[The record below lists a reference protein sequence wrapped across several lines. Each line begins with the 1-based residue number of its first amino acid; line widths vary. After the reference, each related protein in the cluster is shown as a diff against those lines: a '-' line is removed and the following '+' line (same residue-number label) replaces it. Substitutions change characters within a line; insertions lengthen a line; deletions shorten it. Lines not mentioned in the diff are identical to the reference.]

1 MVGVNLCFASEI
13 GVDLRGPRHHINGS
27 AFHFKFHMSQ
37 SSQRKPR
44 KKQFRAEARQLL
56 QLVVHSLYSNRDIVL
71 RELIS
76 NASDAIDKR
85 RFESIANPDF
95 ASQDSQFEIRVEVQ
109 AAQENQPARLIV
121 SDNGIGMSA
130 EEAGQ
135 NLGVIA
141 KSGTAEF
148 LKGLTGD
155 ERKDSALIGQFGV
168 GFYSSFILADEV
180 RVLTRRAGE
189 TAEQATLWR
198 SSGEGGYSVESAMRE
213 QVGTSVVLDL
223 KKDAEEFATPFK
235 VRELIRRYSDHITVP
250 VLMQELT
257 APDQEAKA
265 TEDDEAEESVAW
277 EQVNAAKALWTRPRK
292 DISEDEHQ
300 AFYKHVFHDFMDPIC
315 WSHNRVEGRLEYTS
329 LLYIPRQAPIDLY
342 LRESNRGVR
351 LYVQRVFI
359 MDDAQQFLPLYLR
372 FVRGVLD
379 CNDLPLNV
387 SREMLQDDPRV
398 DSIRKA
404 LSKRVLSRLETLA
417 KDVPED
423 FSTVWSNF
431 GRLLKEGAAEDAE
444 NREQLLKLLRFAT
457 TAETDENT
465 LTSLESYLER
475 MKDGQKD
482 IYWVSAESVDMAR
495 SSPHLEVLKKR
506 GYEVLLLS
514 GASDEWLMAHLTEF
528 DGKPFQDASR
538 GAMVLPEEE
547 SSKNGQDTPNESKE
561 AEEKADQSLL
571 ERLKTSLEEQVDE
584 VVASDRLVDSAVCL
598 VLDDHEYGLQLRRY
612 LEATGSKM
620 PEQRPKLEVNLQ
632 HPLMLRLEKTSSQP
646 DFDNLAMIAFEHAC
660 LASGAPLA
668 NPAEYVQ
675 RVTRI
680 LAT

>member
-1 MVGVNLCFASEI
+1 
-13 GVDLRGPRHHINGS
+13 
-27 AFHFKFHMSQ
+27 MSQ
-37 SSQRKPR
+37 TTKSKPR
-44 KKQFRAEARQLL
+44 KKQFQAEARQLL
-56 QLVVHSLYSNRDIVL
+56 HLVIHSLYSNRDIVL

-76 NASDAIDKR
+76 NASDAIDKL
-85 RFESIANPDF
+85 RFESIANPQL
-95 ASQDSQFEIRVEVQ
+95 ASEDSQFEIRVEAQ
-109 AAQENQPARLIV
+109 AAEGDQPARLIV

-130 EEAGQ
+130 DEAAQ

-155 ERKDSALIGQFGV
+155 EKKDSALIGQFGV

-189 TAEQATLWR
+189 SAEQATLWR
-198 SSGEGGYSVESAMRE
+198 SSGEGGYSLEPATRE
-213 QVGTSVVLDL
+213 QVGTSVILDL

-235 VRELIRRYSDHITVP
+235 IRDLIRRYSDHITVP
-250 VLMQELT
+250 VLMPELIS
-257 APDQEAKA
+257 PD
-265 TEDDEAEESVAW
+265 DSAEEADSDEVEERTPW

-292 DISEDEHQ
+292 EVSEEEHQ
-300 AFYKHVFHDFMDPIC
+300 EFYKHVFHDFMDPIC

-359 MDDAQQFLPLYLR
+359 MDDAKQFLPLYLR

-417 KDVPED
+417 KDSPED
-423 FSTVWSNF
+423 YKTVWSNF

-457 TAETDENT
+457 TAESGEDA
-465 LTSLESYLER
+465 LISLESYAER
-475 MKDGQKD
+475 MKEGQKH
-482 IYWVSAESVDMAR
+482 IYWVSAESIDMAR

-506 GYEVLLLS
+506 GYEALLLS

-528 DGKPFQDASR
+528 DGKAFQDASR
-538 GAMVLPEEE
+538 GGLELPEET
-547 SSKNGQDTPNESKE
+547 SSKEEQEDASEESGQTS
-561 AEEKADQSLL
+561 EKADQSLL
-571 ERLKTSLEEQVDE
+571 ERLKASLGEQVNE
-584 VVASDRLVDSAVCL
+584 VVASDRLVDSAACL
-598 VLDDHEYGLQLRRY
+598 VLDEHEYGLQLRRY

-620 PEQRPKLEVNLQ
+620 PEQHPTLEVNLK
-632 HPLMLRLEKTSSQP
+632 HPLMLRLQATSDQP

-668 NPAEYVQ
+668 NPADYVQ

-680 LAT
+680 LAA

>member
-1 MVGVNLCFASEI
+1 
-13 GVDLRGPRHHINGS
+13 
-27 AFHFKFHMSQ
+27 MSQ
-37 SSQRKPR
+37 TQKAKPR
-44 KKQFRAEARQLL
+44 KKQFQAEARQLL
-56 QLVVHSLYSNRDIVL
+56 HLVIHSLYSNRDIVL

-76 NASDAIDKR
+76 NASDAIDKL
-85 RFESIANPDF
+85 RFESIANPELALADNT
-95 ASQDSQFEIRVEVQ
+95 FEIRVEAQ
-109 AAQENQPARLIV
+109 AAEGDEPARLIV

-130 EEAGQ
+130 EEAAQ

-155 ERKDSALIGQFGV
+155 EKQDSALIGQFGV

-189 TAEQATLWR
+189 SEDQATLWR
-198 SSGEGGYSVESAMRE
+198 SSGEGGYFIESATRE
-213 QVGTSVVLDL
+213 QVGTSVILDL

-235 VRELIRRYSDHITVP
+235 IRDLIRRYSDHITVP
-250 VLMQELT
+250 VLMPEVISSGQE
-257 APDQEAKA
+257 DKKEKS
-265 TEDDEAEESVAW
+265 EGAEESTPW

-292 DISEDEHQ
+292 DISDEEHQ
-300 AFYKHVFHDFMDPIC
+300 EFYKHVFHDFLDPLC

-359 MDDAQQFLPLYLR
+359 MDDAKQFLPLYLR

-404 LSKRVLSRLETLA
+404 LSKRVLTRLETLA
-417 KDVPED
+417 KDAPED
-423 FSTVWSNF
+423 YSTLWNNF

-457 TAETDENT
+457 THEGDESLN
-465 LTSLESYLER
+465 SLESYVLR
-475 MKDGQKD
+475 MKAGQKH

-495 SSPHLEVLKKR
+495 SSPHLEVLKKL

-528 DGKPFQDASR
+528 DGSAFKDASR
-538 GAMVLPEEE
+538 GGLELPEETGNEEAGAAEE
-547 SSKNGQDTPNESKE
+547 SAKTS
-561 AEEKADQSLL
+561 EKADQSLL
-571 ERLKTSLEEQVDE
+571 ERLKVSLGDEVNE
-584 VVASDRLVDSAVCL
+584 VVASDRLVDSAACL
-598 VLDDHEYGLQLRRY
+598 VLGEHEYGIQLRRY

-620 PEQRPKLEVNLQ
+620 PEQHPTLEVNLG
-632 HPLMLRLEKTSSQP
+632 HPLMLRLAATDDQS
-646 DFDNLAMIAFEHAC
+646 DFDGLAMIAFEHAC
-660 LASGAPLA
+660 LASGAPLS
-668 NPAEYVQ
+668 NPADYVQ
-675 RVTRI
+675 RVTRL
-680 LAT
+680 LAA

>member
-1 MVGVNLCFASEI
+1 
-13 GVDLRGPRHHINGS
+13 
-27 AFHFKFHMSQ
+27 MSQ
-37 SSQRKPR
+37 TTKSKPR
-44 KKQFRAEARQLL
+44 KKQFQAEARQLL
-56 QLVVHSLYSNRDIVL
+56 HLVIHSLYSNRDIVL

-76 NASDAIDKR
+76 NASDAIDKL
-85 RFESIANPDF
+85 RFESIANPQL
-95 ASQDSQFEIRVEVQ
+95 ASEDSQFEIRVEAQ
-109 AAQENQPARLIV
+109 AAEGDQPARLIV

-130 EEAGQ
+130 DEAAQ

-155 ERKDSALIGQFGV
+155 EKKDSALIGQFGV

-189 TAEQATLWR
+189 SAEQATLWR
-198 SSGEGGYSVESAMRE
+198 SSGEGGYSLEPATRE
-213 QVGTSVVLDL
+213 QVGTSVILDL

-235 VRELIRRYSDHITVP
+235 IRDLIRRYSDHITVP
-250 VLMQELT
+250 VLMPELIS
-257 APDQEAKA
+257 PDDSAKEA
-265 TEDDEAEESVAW
+265 DSDGVEESTPW
-277 EQVNAAKALWTRPRK
+277 EQVNAARALWTRPRK
-292 DISEDEHQ
+292 EVSEEEHQ
-300 AFYKHVFHDFMDPIC
+300 EFYKHVFHDFMDPIC

-359 MDDAQQFLPLYLR
+359 MDDAKQFLPLYLR

-417 KDVPED
+417 KDSPED
-423 FSTVWSNF
+423 YKTVWSNF

-457 TAETDENT
+457 TAESGEDA
-465 LTSLESYLER
+465 LISLESYAER
-475 MKDGQKD
+475 MKEGQKH
-482 IYWVSAESVDMAR
+482 IYWVSAESIDMAR

-506 GYEVLLLS
+506 GYEALLLS

-528 DGKPFQDASR
+528 DGKAFQDASR
-538 GAMVLPEEE
+538 GGLELPEET
-547 SSKNGQDTPNESKE
+547 SSKEEQEDASEESGQTS
-561 AEEKADQSLL
+561 EKADQSLL
-571 ERLKTSLEEQVDE
+571 ERLKASLGEQVNE
-584 VVASDRLVDSAVCL
+584 VVASDRLVDSAACL
-598 VLDDHEYGLQLRRY
+598 VLDEHEYGLQLRRY

-620 PEQRPKLEVNLQ
+620 PEQHPTLEVNLK
-632 HPLMLRLEKTSSQP
+632 HPLMLRLQATSDQP

-668 NPAEYVQ
+668 NPADYVQ

-680 LAT
+680 LAA

>member
-1 MVGVNLCFASEI
+1 
-13 GVDLRGPRHHINGS
+13 
-27 AFHFKFHMSQ
+27 MSQ
-37 SSQRKPR
+37 TTRRKPR
-44 KKQFRAEARQLL
+44 KKQFQAEARKLL
-56 QLVVHSLYSNRDIVL
+56 HLVIHSLYSNRDIVL

-76 NASDAIDKR
+76 NASDAIDKL
-85 RFESIANPDF
+85 RFESIAQPEL
-95 ASQDSQFEIRVEVQ
+95 ASEDSRFEIRVEAQ
-109 AAQENQPARLIV
+109 AADGDEPARLIV

-130 EEAGQ
+130 EEVAQ

-155 ERKDSALIGQFGV
+155 EKKDSALIGQFGV

-189 TAEQATLWR
+189 SAEQATLWR
-198 SSGEGGYSVESAMRE
+198 SSGEGGYSLEPAMRE
-213 QVGTSVVLDL
+213 QVGTSVILDL

-235 VRELIRRYSDHITVP
+235 VRDLIRRYSDHITVP
-250 VLMQELT
+250 VLMQELIS
-257 APDQEAKA
+257 PDQEAKA
-265 TEDDEAEESVAW
+265 AEDEAEESTPW

-292 DISEDEHQ
+292 DISEEEHQ
-300 AFYKHVFHDFMDPIC
+300 EFYKHVFHDFMDPIC

-342 LRESNRGVR
+342 LRETNRGVR

-359 MDDAQQFLPLYLR
+359 MDDAKQFLPLYLR

-387 SREMLQDDPRV
+387 SREVLQEDPRV

-417 KDVPED
+417 KDSPED

-444 NREQLLKLLRFAT
+444 NRDQLLKLLRFAST
-457 TAETDENT
+457 VDAGENA

-475 MKDGQKD
+475 MKEGQKD
-482 IYWVSAESVDMAR
+482 IYWVSAESIDMAR

-514 GASDEWLMAHLTEF
+514 GASDEWLMAHLSEF

-547 SSKNGQDTPNESKE
+547 SSKDDEVTPDKSKE
-561 AEEKADQSLL
+561 ASQKADQSLL
-571 ERLKTSLEEQVDE
+571 ERLKASLDEQVNE
-584 VVASDRLVDSAVCL
+584 VVASDRLVDSAACL

-620 PEQRPKLEVNLQ
+620 PRQQPTFEVNLQ
-632 HPLMLRLEKTSSQP
+632 HPLMLRLEATSDQS
-646 DFDNLAMIAFEHAC
+646 DFDNLAKIAFEHAC

-668 NPAEYVQ
+668 NPADYVQ

-680 LAT
+680 LAA

>member
-1 MVGVNLCFASEI
+1 
-13 GVDLRGPRHHINGS
+13 
-27 AFHFKFHMSQ
+27 MSKTNP
-37 SSQRKPR
+37 SKPR
-44 KKQFRAEARQLL
+44 KKQFQAEARQLL
-56 QLVVHSLYSNRDIVL
+56 HLVIHSLYSNRDIVL

-76 NASDAIDKR
+76 NASDAIDKL
-85 RFESIANPDF
+85 RFESIAKPELAND
-95 ASQDSQFEIRVEVQ
+95 DSQFEIRVE
-109 AAQENQPARLIV
+109 AQSAEGDQPAKLIV

-130 EEAGQ
+130 EEAAQ

-155 ERKDSALIGQFGV
+155 EKKDSALIGQFGV

-189 TAEQATLWR
+189 SADQATLWR
-198 SSGEGGYSVESAMRE
+198 SSGEGGYTLEPAHRE
-213 QVGTSVVLDL
+213 QVGTSVTLEL

-235 VRELIRRYSDHITVP
+235 VRDLIRRYSDHITVP
-250 VLMQELT
+250 VLMPELIS
-257 APDQEAKA
+257 PDEAGK
-265 TEDDEAEESVAW
+265 ESQSDEAEESTPW

-292 DISEDEHQ
+292 EISEEEHQ
-300 AFYKHVFHDFMDPIC
+300 EFYKHVFHDFMDPIC

-359 MDDAQQFLPLYLR
+359 MDDAKQFLPLYLR

-387 SREMLQDDPRV
+387 SREMLQEDPRV

-404 LSKRVLSRLETLA
+404 LSKRVLTRLETLA
-417 KDVPED
+417 KDAPED
-423 FSTVWSNF
+423 YQTVWGNF

-457 TAETDENT
+457 TFESEEDA
-465 LTSLESYLER
+465 LTSLESYVGR
-475 MKDGQKD
+475 MKEGQKH
-482 IYWVSAESVDMAR
+482 IYWVSAESIDMAR
-495 SSPHLEVLKKR
+495 SSPHLEVLSKH

-528 DGKPFQDASR
+528 DGKPFQDSSR
-538 GAMVLPEEE
+538 GGLELPEDEGE
-547 SSKNGQDTPNESKE
+547 GETAGQAPE
-561 AEEKADQSLL
+561 ASEKADQSLL
-571 ERLKTSLEEQVDE
+571 ERLKASLGEQVNE
-584 VVASDRLVDSAVCL
+584 VVASDRLVDSAACL
-598 VLDDHEYGLQLRRY
+598 VLDEHEYGMQLRRY

-620 PEQRPKLEVNLQ
+620 PEQHPTLEVNLE
-632 HPLMLRLEKTSSQP
+632 HPLMLRLQATSDQS

-668 NPAEYVQ
+668 NPADYVQ

-680 LAT
+680 LAA